1 MSDAPAPER
10 RTGFVLGILVGIAAT
25 LAALAAYFE
34 LSGERITKPTVRDQ
48 AAAFIEENY
57 FADVSAAELESG
69 SIRGMIEELRKDYN
83 DRFSHYFD
91 PKEYQHFQKAL
102 SGDFKGVGLTIK
114 AVPDG
119 LEVTTV
125 IPDSP
130 AEAAGIDVGDV
141 ILAADDKSLAG
152 VPAEIATAK
161 IKGEVGTEVE
171 LRIDPVTGG
180 APREISVERAKVTLP
195 AAQGRIERVDGRKV
209 AYVGFFNFD
218 QGAHGELR
226 TEIERLYREGAEALI
241 LDLGGN
247 PGGRLDEAVLASSL
261 FVEEGEIVTT
271 RGRATGEETYG
282 AEGEALDPKPTVV
295 MVDGGTASAAE
306 ILTAALADYELAT
319 VIGETTFGKG
329 TVQESV
335 PLPDGSAINL
345 TVAEYFTS
353 EDVSLAHKGVEPEI
367 KEPDDPKTE
376 RDETLDRALEVIGE
390 MLP

>member
-1 MSDAPAPER
+1 M
-10 RTGFVLGILVGIAAT
+10 GVAAT
-25 LAALAAYFE
+25 LAALALYFE
-34 LSGERITKPTVRDQ
+34 LSGERISEPTVRDQ
-48 AAAFIEENY
+48 AETFIEENY
-57 FADVSAAELESG
+57 FQEVSEDELGSG
-69 SIRGMIEELRKDYN
+69 SIRGMIDGLRKEYD

-91 PKEYQHFQKAL
+91 PQEYNEFQRSL

-114 AVPDG
+114 EDPDG

-130 AEAAGIDVGDV
+130 AEGAGIDVGDV
-141 ILAADDKSLAG
+141 ILAADGKSLAG
-152 VPAEIATAK
+152 VPSEIATAR
-161 IKGEVGTEVE
+161 IKGEVGTEVD

-180 APREISVERAKVTLP
+180 DPRDISVERAKIRFP
-195 AAQGRIERVDGRKV
+195 AAIGRIERVEGRKV
-209 AYVGFFNFD
+209 AYVAFFSFD

-226 TEIERLYREGAEALI
+226 QEIERLYRLGAEGLI

-247 PGGRLDEAVLASSL
+247 GGGRLDEAILASSL

-271 RGRATGEETYG
+271 RGRATGDETYN

-295 MVDGGTASAAE
+295 MIDGGTASASE
-306 ILTAALADYELAT
+306 ILTAALSDYDLAT
-319 VIGETTFGKG
+319 LVGETTFGKG

-353 EDVSLAHKGVEPEI
+353 ENASIADEGIAPDI
-367 KEPDDPKTE
+367 KAADDPETE
-376 RDETLDRALEVIGE
+376 RDETLDRALGVLGD